1 MRRLIRP
8 ITIQGKIRLFSLMF
22 YLATA
27 NVVFTQNKPP
37 TAVSRTLQT
46 QNFAADTKKTLKASI
61 NALQD
66 LDYTIDVLNSD
77 VGLITASR
85 TTEQKKAE
93 VSSDGVDPGPS
104 SQNNKFDEEIDA
116 EEAAKKEQAQTCVK
130 IFGVAVVAVF
140 FVVLL
145 SAIFGDKDDDDDDDD
160 DDRPSSSSSS
170 SGWRRSSRSS
180 HSSNKTVNNY
190 YQDNSPKGPRIYRY
204 KVTINIDE
212 SGPDNT
218 NVRVSASGELEGNSA
233 YGEYKF
239 SFRNV
244 VNQMEDIPFGWVRVS
259 SAMTVKKNIAD
270 FSIPLLAKT
279 ALSVGV
285 GVNSH
290 SSTPRAS
297 VSMVRDL
304 LDTDDLT
311 AGFDPNSLE
320 DELID
325 YLKENKIDNSGTH
338 LQLGLRFK
346 ILVIDSHLNFRYNMT
361 EDVYKGEKG
370 FTEVQ
375 FKLGMAF

>member
-1 MRRLIRP
+1 MRRLVRP

-22 YLATA
+22 YLAIT

-93 VSSDGVDPGPS
+93 VSSDGVELGPS
-104 SQNNKFDEEIDA
+104 TQNNKLEEEINA
-116 EEAAKKEQAQTCVK
+116 EEAAKREQAQTCVK

-160 DDRPSSSSSS
+160 DDDRPSSPSSS

-180 HSSNKTVNNY
+180 HSNHKTVNNY

-212 SGPDNT
+212 SGPNNT
-218 NVRVSASGELEGNSA
+218 NVRVSASGELEQDG
-233 YGEYKF
+233 
-239 SFRNV
+239 
-244 VNQMEDIPFGWVRVS
+244 
-259 SAMTVKKNIAD
+259 
-270 FSIPLLAKT
+270 
-279 ALSVGV
+279 
-285 GVNSH
+285 
-290 SSTPRAS
+290 
-297 VSMVRDL
+297 
-304 LDTDDLT
+304 
-311 AGFDPNSLE
+311 
-320 DELID
+320 
-325 YLKENKIDNSGTH
+325 
-338 LQLGLRFK
+338 K
-346 ILVIDSHLNFRYNMT
+346 ILESGGIYEPEFFKRFFASMNKSIFLNENLPT
-361 EDVYKGEKG
+361 N
-370 FTEVQ
+370 
-375 FKLGMAF
+375 